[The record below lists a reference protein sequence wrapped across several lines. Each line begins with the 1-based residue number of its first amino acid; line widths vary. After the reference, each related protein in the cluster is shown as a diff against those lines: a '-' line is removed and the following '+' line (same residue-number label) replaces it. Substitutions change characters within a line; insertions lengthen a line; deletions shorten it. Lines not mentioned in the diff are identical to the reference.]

1 MMTVIYLLFILPF
14 IITFMIGFF
23 SYKAEPSQIP
33 GQQTE
38 ASTTIIPAEL
48 IQQLQKAGY
57 IDSDGKLKIFNFL
70 LDFMTHGTSSWIR
83 GCLKTFLWYL
93 KLVDPPLSPL
103 KMGTLTPFPP
113 FEGEAQG
120 DQEQYLILQTWW
132 Q

>member
-1 MMTVIYLLFILPF
+1 MMTVIYLLFVLPF

-38 ASTTIIPAEL
+38 TSTTIIPAEL

-70 LDFMTHGTSSWIR
+70 LDFMTHGTS
-83 GCLKTFLWYL
+83 
-93 KLVDPPLSPL
+93 
-103 KMGTLTPFPP
+103 
-113 FEGEAQG
+113 
-120 DQEQYLILQTWW
+120 
-132 Q
+132 